1 MVLALF
7 VLFVIAPVIELGV
20 FLQVAGIVGIWPAV
34 LAQLVLSA
42 LGLWVLKRA
51 GTTAVRRA
59 RATVARG
66 EIPSAE
72 FGDGA
77 LHLLAGVLLVL
88 PGFVTGLLG
97 LLLLAPPVRNVVRR
111 RFVRQWMVGRR
122 IPDFVRSRSVVDVEW
137 VGDVTP
143 RGAPSTPP
151 RSIGRARD

>member
-20 FLQVAGIVGIWPAV
+20 FLQVAGIIGIWPAV

-59 RATVARG
+59 RA
-66 EIPSAE
+66 
-72 FGDGA
+72 
-77 LHLLAGVLLVL
+77 GVLLVL

-97 LLLLAPPVRNVVRR
+97 LRLLAPPVRNVVRR